1 MKRLILITAMAGT
14 TVLTHAQTT
23 IDRDPEIAGMV
34 KEVNPDSLQ
43 SYIKT
48 MLTFGTRSTVSSTTD
63 LKKGI
68 GAARNWV
75 LSKFNQF
82 AAASGGRLTA
92 IVDTTTYVGDGK
104 RVKTDINL
112 GNTVATLKGTDP
124 NDNRIFIIS
133 GHLDSRRT
141 DVMDGTNDAP
151 GANDD
156 GSGSA
161 AVLECARVMSKHAF
175 PATIIFVT
183 VSGEEQGL
191 LGSTYMARKA
201 KAQNRNIEAVL
212 NNDIMGSNNSNETNI
227 INNTQVRVFSEGLP
241 FYKLDSA
248 TAARIRALG
257 LENDG
262 KARQLARYV
271 KEIGERYVDNLQVVM
286 VYRNDRFLR
295 GGDHTPYVE
304 NGYAAVRITEMNENF
319 NRQHQDVRTD
329 KGVVY
334 GDLEEFIDYEYLR
347 KNTAL
352 NLSNLANLAKSP
364 GMPQEVKIEVRSLTN
379 GTQLMWKAP
388 AYGKIKGYYILMRET
403 TSAVWQKKIFT
414 TETDVKVPYSKDNYF
429 FGVQSVSETGNESLP
444 VVPLPGR

>member
-1 MKRLILITAMAGT
+1 MKRIILTAFAAGSLI
-14 TVLTHAQTT
+14 LTHAQTT
-23 IDRDPEIAGMV
+23 IDRDPEIAGMI
-34 KEVNPDSLQ
+34 KEVNADSLQ

-48 MLTFGTRSTVSSTTD
+48 MVSFGTRSTVSSTTD
-63 LKKGI
+63 RMRGI

-75 LSKFNQF
+75 LAKFNQF

-92 IVDTTTYVGDGK
+92 IVDTTTYVGDGR
-104 RVKTDINL
+104 RVKSDISL
-112 GNTVATLKGTDP
+112 GNSVATLKGTDP

-161 AVLECARVMSKHAF
+161 AVLECARVMSKHSF

-191 LGSTYMARKA
+191 LGSTYMAKKA
-201 KAQNRNIEAVL
+201 RVQNWNIEAVL

-241 FYKLDSA
+241 AFDLSKQ
-248 TAARIRALG
+248 ARNIRQFG

-271 KEIGERYVDNLQVVM
+271 KEVGERYVDNLEVVM
-286 VYRNDRFLR
+286 IYRNDRFLR
-295 GGDHTPYVE
+295 GGDHSPYVDT
-304 NGYAAVRITEMNENF
+304 GYAAVRITEMNENF
-319 NRQHQDVRTD
+319 NRQHQDVRTE

-334 GDLEEFIDYEYLR
+334 GDLEQFIDYEYLR

-352 NLSNLANLAKSP
+352 NLANLANLAKSP
-364 GMPQEVKIEVRSLTN
+364 GMPQEAKVEVRNLTN

-388 AYGKIKGYYILMRET
+388 ANGKVKGYYILMRET

-414 TETDVKVPYSKDNYF
+414 TETDVKLPYSKDNYF
-429 FGVQSVSETGNESLP
+429 FAVQSVSEAGNESLP
-444 VVPLPGR
+444 VVPMPGR